1 MVEGSPPINYS
12 QPIETSLAAVDPET
26 GEPPPPPDAA
36 TAAFD
41 AAQAAFKAGDYA
53 KAKSEVEKA
62 LAKAP
67 NDTALHEFHAL
78 TYFALKKYKEAAG
91 NLYAVLSVA
100 PGWDWTTMSGLY
112 PSIDTY
118 TEQLRALETYVKQNP
133 KAPDGHFVL
142 AYHYLTA
149 GHTDAA
155 ANQLKHVVELVPADQ
170 VSKQLLAL
178 VSPPSTEASQPKTP
192 PAPGAKEAAPA
203 PTTVVGD
210 WKAKSGSGTVEMGL
224 KEDKAFT
231 WKFTGKG
238 APKAFDGKYELAGD
252 TLVMEYSNG
261 GTMVAKVSSP
271 SMSQLKFQM
280 LGGPPNDPGLSFT
293 K

>member
-1 MVEGSPPINYS
+1 VN
-12 QPIETSLAAVDPET
+12 VDPET
-26 GEPPPPPDAA
+26 GEQAPPPDEAM
-36 TAAFD
+36 TAFE
-41 AAQAAFKAGDYA
+41 AAQTAFYEGDYL
-53 KAKSEVEKA
+53 KANAEVEKA
-62 LAKAP
+62 LIKAP
-67 NDTALHEFHAL
+67 NDTGLHEFHAL

-112 PSIDTY
+112 PSVDVY
-118 TEQLRALETYVKQNP
+118 TEQLRALEEYVKANT

-142 AYHYLTA
+142 AYHYMTA

-155 ANQLKHVVELVPADQ
+155 ANQLKQVVELAPTDQ

-178 VSPPSTEASQPKTP
+178 VSPPSDKAPKAATP
-192 PAPGAKEAAPA
+192 PTPGAKEAAPD

-210 WKAKSGSGTVEMGL
+210 WKAKSPGGTVELGL
-224 KEDKAFT
+224 KEDNAFT
-231 WKFTGKG
+231 WKYAGKG
-238 APKAFDGKYELAGD
+238 APKEFEGTYQLAGD
-252 TLVMEYSNG
+252 TLVLEYDNG

-271 SMSQLKFQM
+271 SANQLAFKV